1 MPLIFKFLPLDVT
14 GLHGQAGVQTF
25 KCLDTSHLISAH
37 HMCSLLGEH
46 WRGLI
51 DLTDLTDRADLLG

>member
-1 MPLIFKFLPLDVT
+1 MPLIFTFLPLDVT

-25 KCLDTSHLISAH
+25 KCLHTSHLISAH
-37 HMCSLLGEH
+37 HMCSMLSEH

-51 DLTDLTDRADLLG
+51 DFTDRADLLG